1 MTKQDYTHLT
11 LVVDRSGSMTSVLS
25 DAQSGIDTLL
35 DEQFAIDLPFTLS
48 LVEFDTEIS
57 NVATMTKSR
66 PNYKLSPR
74 GFTALFDAIGKAI
87 TETGARLR
95 ALPEDERP
103 GTVLF
108 VIVTDGYENAS
119 REYNGDSIKKMVAEQ
134 REKYNWQFQFIG
146 ADESALQGQAL
157 GFNTTSYDPT
167 TSSGVLY
174 ASASASLTNT
184 RTTGGEFV
192 MPETIGR
199 TLDSSNV

>member
-1 MTKQDYTHLT
+1 MTKENYTHLT
-11 LVVDRSGSMTSVLS
+11 LVVDRSGSMTSVLT

-35 DEQFAIDLPFTLS
+35 EEQFALDLPFTLS
-48 LVEFDTEIS
+48 LIEFDTEIS

-66 PNYKLSPR
+66 PEYKLKPR
-74 GFTALFDAIGKAI
+74 GFTALFDAIGKGI
-87 TETGARLR
+87 TQTGAHLR

-119 REYNGDSIKKMVAEQ
+119 REYSGNAIKKLVEEQ

-184 RTTGGEFV
+184 RSTGAEFI
-192 MPETIGR
+192 MPETIGK
-199 TLDSSNV
+199 TPDSSNV